1 MNVFHTNFSCIRV
14 IALGLSMLQFINV
27 PLEVTASNASIDTIE
42 NYTIN
47 DYAVESESEAAS
59 LSLDQTSL
67 TLNRDDSI
75 KLSANVLDQNGTPI
89 DIELSWYSD
98 DSSIVSVEQDGTI
111 YAESAGTTTVYVSTE
126 NLSASCDVTVTVP
139 LTGLLFEESEIELEK
154 GKTQHISLSL
164 TPYDTT
170 EYDEIIWKSSDS
182 NIVNVTQDGMI
193 TAVNAGSASITATS
207 GTYEASCT
215 VVVVIPI
222 ESVSIIDSVKEL
234 KKNQQATLHAS
245 VLPENTTADLTLKW
259 ESSDNDIIFVDS
271 NGNIT
276 ALKAGT
282 ATITVTTSNNIQ
294 DSIKITVTNKEW
306 KTGWQ
311 TINGQTYYYNEN
323 GEMQTGWLTY
333 NDQLYYFQSNG
344 QMKTGWLKLSN
355 KWYYFNSDGSA
366 AIGKKK
372 IGNQWYLFNNNGIM
386 TVGWRKYE
394 NIWYYANSSGYLQ
407 HGWLSLNNS
416 WYYLNSDYEMQTGWI
431 TLSGKK
437 YYLNSSGVM
446 QKGWLKS
453 NNKWYYLTN
462 SGSIYSGWL
471 TQGSKKYYFYSN
483 GEMQTGWIA
492 WNNQWHYYD
501 LNGNFVKGW
510 LKLGSTWY
518 YLQSNGVMK
527 TGWLKLGSTWYYLQ
541 SGGAMTTGW
550 LKLGS
555 TWYYFTQSGAM
566 ATGWLKLG
574 STYYYLQSGGAM
586 KTGWLKQGS
595 TWYYLQS
602 SGAMAT
608 GWLKVGSIWY
618 YFAESG
624 AMQSSSTTGPL
635 IFRQGSTF
643 KISKCTASI
652 TGDTSALITI
662 EANRNSSLEQLSSTY
677 YLLTLNSIGTELINV
692 SVADTSTGGTFKISS
707 SITSS
712 NQFRDTNMNRY
723 AIAIKKGISYE
734 VLSNTSFL
742 TNTEDFAS
750 TGSDYYW
757 GYYEDNDKISS
768 KKGIQGVD
776 NAYTYD
782 LRVQHVL
789 LNVDIQDLIW
799 IKPYAG
805 YKSYTYRGKTYYFSD
820 LKALKKTIR
829 DLHGWGDDDGN
840 AYGENHNRSV
850 TLVLLLS
857 WKYNELSYLIHPS
870 ARTKGAAP
878 YYSLNMQDA
887 SARET
892 YEALFCY
899 LGEELGQKKERVTN
913 WTLGNELNSCNAW
926 NYAGS
931 MSFNNYVSNYAQA
944 FQLLNQG
951 VKQTAKSPR
960 LFISLDHC
968 WNTADAGYTG
978 KQFLDQFAA
987 YMYQTA
993 PTIQWNVN
1001 YHSYA
1006 QPLTN
1011 TAFWND
1017 SSNTQN
1023 SVNTP
1028 YISMKN
1034 IQVLTNYLST
1044 LESKYGL
1051 ESNSIRVILGEIG
1064 FSGTGGNSSSEQY
1077 QAAALGYGYYI
1088 AMFNTRID
1096 SYIIRAYLDDSAE
1109 TAAKLYLGLR
1119 RNNNWQTEKKAYSV
1133 YKNLDTEDSLKY
1145 MNPYLKLIGI
1155 SSWESAI
1162 PGFDSSKLPAIG
1174 F

>member
-1 MNVFHTNFSCIRV
+1 MNVFHTNFSCIHV
-14 IALGLSMLQFINV
+14 IALGLSILQFINV
-27 PLEVTASNASIDTIE
+27 PLEVAASNASTDTIE
-42 NYTIN
+42 NYTVN
-47 DYAVESESEAAS
+47 DYTVESESEAVS

-75 KLSANVLDQNGTPI
+75 KLSANIVDQNDNPI
-89 DIELSWYSD
+89 DVELSWYSD

-111 YAESAGTTTVYVSTE
+111 YAASAGTTTVYVSTE

-139 LTGLLFEESEIELEK
+139 LTGLSFEESEIELEK

-164 TPYDTT
+164 TPYDAK

-193 TAVNAGSASITATS
+193 TAINTGSASITATS

-245 VLPENTTADLTLKW
+245 VLPENTAAGLTLKW

-311 TINGQTYYYNEN
+311 TINGQTYYYDEN

-386 TVGWRKYE
+386 TVGWGKYE
-394 NIWYYANSSGYLQ
+394 NIWYYANSNGYLK

-446 QKGWLKS
+446 QKGWLKL

-462 SGSIYSGWL
+462 SGFTYSGWL
-471 TQGSKKYYFYSN
+471 TQGSKKYYFYAN
-483 GEMQTGWIA
+483 GEMKTGWIA

-501 LNGNFVKGW
+501 LNGNYVKGW

-518 YLQSNGVMK
+518 YLQSNGIMK
-527 TGWLKLGSTWYYLQ
+527 TGWLKLGSI
-541 SGGAMTTGW
+541 
-550 LKLGS
+550 
-555 TWYYFTQSGAM
+555 
-566 ATGWLKLG
+566 
-574 STYYYLQSGGAM
+574 
-586 KTGWLKQGS
+586 
-595 TWYYLQS
+595 WYYLQS

-608 GWLKVGSIWY
+608 GWLKVGSTWY
-618 YFAESG
+618 YFSESG
-624 AMQSSSTTGPL
+624 AMQSSSATGPL

-643 KISKCTASI
+643 KINKCTASI

-662 EANRNSSLEQLSSTY
+662 ETNRNASLVQLSSTY

-692 SVADTSTGGTFKISS
+692 SVADTSTGGTFKISA
-707 SITSS
+707 SITSID
-712 NQFRDTNMNRY
+712 QFRDANMNKY

-750 TGSDYYW
+750 TDSDYYW

-776 NAYTYD
+776 KAYTYD
-782 LRVQHVL
+782 LQVQHVL
-789 LNVDIQDLIW
+789 LNVDIQDLVW
-799 IKPYAG
+799 VRPCAG
-805 YKSYTYRGKTYYFSD
+805 YKAYSYKGKTYYFSD
-820 LKALKKTIR
+820 LNALKKTIR

-840 AYGENHNRSV
+840 DYGENHYRSV

-857 WKYNELSYLIHPS
+857 WKYNDLSYLIHPS
-870 ARTKGAAP
+870 ARKKGAAP
-878 YYSLNMQDA
+878 YYSLNMQDQ

-931 MSFNNYVSNYAQA
+931 MSFSNYVSNYAQA

-951 VKQTAKSPR
+951 IKRTAKSPR

-1011 TAFWND
+1011 TTFWND

-1034 IQVLTNYLST
+1034 IQVLTTYLST
-1044 LESKYGL
+1044 IENKYGL
-1051 ESNSIRVILGEIG
+1051 RANSIRVILGEIG
-1064 FSGTGGNSSSEQY
+1064 FSGIAGNSSSEKY

-1096 SYIIRAYLDDSAE
+1096 SYIIRAYLDDPVE

-1119 RNNNWQTEKKAYSV
+1119 NNNGKIGKKSYSV
-1133 YKNLDTEDSLKY
+1133 YKYLDTEDSLKY

-1155 SSWESAI
+1155 TNWESAI
-1162 PGFDSSKLPAIG
+1162 PGFDSSKLPAVD